1 MKVTD
6 VRAVNVCVPLSTF
19 GKFEP
24 VTMWYG
30 TRFAALKTIIFIE
43 TDEGITGLGES
54 WAPAATAIQGLKRRI
69 IGRDPFDV
77 NPILRTINNR
87 GNVLSVIGHLPV
99 ALLNVSGGLS
109 MALWDI
115 IGKATN
121 KPVYKLI
128 GGRYRERVE
137 CRYWM
142 CAKPPKDLATEALKA
157 VEAGFK
163 ALKVKIGLN
172 PELDVKCVKA
182 IREAVGDRIDIG
194 FDFNGGY
201 TAGKAIWTIKKME
214 EYDPSH
220 MEEPVCSLNINAL
233 ARVRRHVD
241 VPILCCGRGCT
252 TKESIQ
258 ELIFKDAVDAVNL
271 DLCRNGG
278 FLETQRCAAVAEAG
292 GLEASCHSSP
302 GELGIATAAQLHLAT
317 ATPNWLE
324 PVDSAYVK
332 LLPPSED
339 IITRPFEYREGSLR
353 APDGPGLGV
362 EIDEERFEKARRRY
376 ELELNKW
383 QHVRGRDPRVPSR
396 QFYYWYDYPEK
407 YEWQASEWPYRE
419 RGKLS

>member
-1 MKVTD
+1 
-6 VRAVNVCVPLSTF
+6 
-19 GKFEP
+19 
-24 VTMWYG
+24 
-30 TRFAALKTIIFIE
+30 
-43 TDEGITGLGES
+43 
-54 WAPAATAIQGLKRRI
+54 
-69 IGRDPFDV
+69 
-77 NPILRTINNR
+77 
-87 GNVLSVIGHLPV
+87 
-99 ALLNVSGGLS
+99 

-115 IGKATN
+115 IGKVTN

-142 CAKPPKDLATEALKA
+142 CVKPPKDLAAEALKA
-157 VEAGFK
+157 VDAGFK

-182 IREAVGDRIDIG
+182 VREAVGDRIDLG

-241 VPILCCGRGCT
+241 VPVLCCGRGCT

-258 ELIFKDAVDAVNL
+258 ELIFKDAADAVNL

-339 IITRPFEYREGSLR
+339 IITRPFEYRDGSLR

-376 ELELNKW
+376 ELELDRW

-407 YEWQASEWPYRE
+407 YEWQATEWPYRE
-419 RGKLS
+419 

>member
-1 MKVTD
+1 MIVTD

-19 GKFEP
+19 GRFEP

-30 TRFAALKTIIFIE
+30 TRYAALKTMIFIE
-43 TDEGITGLGES
+43 TDEGITGVGEA
-54 WAPAATAIQGLKRRI
+54 WAPADKTVQGLKRWI
-69 IGRDPFDV
+69 VGRDPFDV
-77 NPILRTINNR
+77 NAIERTINNR
-87 GNVLSVIGHLPV
+87 GNVRHLMGHLPV
-99 ALLNVSGGLS
+99 GLLNVTGGIS
-109 MALWDI
+109 MALWDVM
-115 IGKATN
+115 GKAVE

-128 GGRYRERVE
+128 EGRYRDRVE

-142 CAKPPKDLATEALKA
+142 CDKPPEDQAAEAVKA
-157 VEAGFK
+157 VEAGFR
-163 ALKVKIGLN
+163 ALKIKAGLN
-172 PELDVKCVKA
+172 PEHDVNCVKA
-182 IREAVGDRIDIG
+182 VREAVGDRVEIG

-201 TAGKAIWTIKKME
+201 TAGKAIRTIKKME
-214 EYDPSH
+214 RYDPSH
-220 MEEPVCSLNINAL
+220 IEEPVDSNNIGAL

-258 ELIFKDAVDAVNL
+258 ELVFKDAADAVNL

-302 GELGIATAAQLHLAT
+302 GELGVATAAQLHLVT
-317 ATPNWLE
+317 ATPSWLE

-332 LLPPSED
+332 VLPPSED
-339 IITRPFEYREGSLR
+339 IITRPFEYENGTLSV
-353 APDGPGLGV
+353 PEGPGLGI
-362 EIDEERFEKARRRY
+362 EIDEERFERARRRY
-376 ELELNKW
+376 ETELDRW

-407 YEWQASEWPYRE
+407 YEWQATEWPHRE
-419 RGKLS
+419 S

>member
-1 MKVTD
+1 MKITD

-19 GKFEP
+19 GTFEP

-30 TRFAALKTIIFIE
+30 TRFAALKTIIFLE
-43 TDEGITGLGES
+43 TDDGLTGLGEA
-54 WAPAATAIQGLKRRI
+54 WAPAVAAVHGLKRWLV
-69 IGRDPFDV
+69 GQDPFDV
-77 NPILRTINNR
+77 NAILRTINNP
-87 GNVLSVIGHLPV
+87 GNVLSVLGHLPV

-109 MALWDI
+109 MALWDLV
-115 IGKATN
+115 GKAVH
-121 KPVYKLI
+121 KPIYKLI
-128 GGRYRERVE
+128 GGGYRTQVE

-142 CAKPPKDLATEALKA
+142 CDKPPQDQAAEAVQA
-157 VEAGFK
+157 VAAGFK
-163 ALKVKIGLN
+163 ALKIKVGLN
-172 PELDVKCVKA
+172 PEHDVACVQA
-182 IREAVGDRIDIG
+182 VHEAVGDRIDLG

-201 TAGKAIWTIKKME
+201 TAGKAIWAIKKME
-214 EYDPSH
+214 RYDPSH
-220 MEEPVCSLNINAL
+220 MEEPVDSSNIPAL

-241 VPILCCGRGCT
+241 VPLLCCGRGCA
-252 TKESIQ
+252 TKESILD
-258 ELIFKDAVDAVNL
+258 LIRHDAVDAVNL

-332 LLPPSED
+332 VLPPSED
-339 IITRPFEYREGSLR
+339 IITRPFTYEAGALR

-362 EIDEERFEKARRRY
+362 AIHEERFEAARRRY
-376 ELELNKW
+376 ELELDRW

-396 QFYYWYDYPEK
+396 QFYYWHDYPEK
-407 YEWQASEWPYRE
+407 HEWPATEWPYRA
-419 RGKLS
+419 